1 MNQNVK
7 QPLLTR
13 VLNGGQSNTASYED
27 YIVQIGDNLSKLLN
41 SKQGS
46 AGISEKYGMPDFNSV
61 VHNCPQA
68 VITMEKMIAETI
80 DFFEP
85 RLRDVRVLGK
95 VDIQQLGTLSFD
107 IKANVKYENSVR
119 PIAYKTVFVGNGKI
133 MVKR

>member
-1 MNQNVK
+1 MSQNVK
-7 QPLLTR
+7 QPLLGR
-13 VLNGGQSNTASYED
+13 VLNGGQSNTVSYED
-27 YIVQIGDNLSKLLN
+27 FIAQIGENLSKLLN

-46 AGISEKYGMPDFNSV
+46 AEISEKYGMPDFNSI

-80 DFFEP
+80 ELFEP
-85 RLRDVRVLGK
+85 RLKDTRVLGK
-95 VDIQQLGTLSFD
+95 IDTQNLGTLSFD
-107 IKANVKYENSVR
+107 IKANVIYENNVR